1 MPISIGDR
9 KVLDTI
15 AGAQEAARSEATRT
29 VTVDGKPQTF
39 RRPFPSPTEWRDC
52 CLYFLMLDRFNNPN
66 AAPKSVW
73 NHVCDTRQG
82 GTFKGVPARLGYLQN
97 LGINAIWI
105 TSPLKNP
112 RPDSWQYNYHG
123 YAAQDFLNLDAR
135 FASDGTLETAEKE
148 LTELVDEAH
157 ARGIYLILDIVLNH
171 SGRVFDY
178 VRDGGTV
185 VSFSDAGVMNG
196 PLGSE
201 PAIQWLNG
209 FGFPRADWQ
218 NRLPSP
224 AQLSPDDAVWP
235 TDLQNHLFFRR
246 RGSKLGDTPDFRGFV
261 PGDFGEMRQLVLEY
275 DASVPGQ
282 EDIRAKYG
290 VFPVLDILI
299 RSYTY
304 LMARYDFDGFR
315 LDTVKY
321 VHPTIIEIFGN
332 AMREYAMSIGKSNFF
347 TFGEVYDDEAT
358 IAKFI
363 GRNIGSSGEGFGVDA
378 ALDFPLFYKLPG
390 IAKGMIDV
398 RELQRIYQLRK
409 DEEKDLL
416 SSHGEASRYFVT
428 FLDNHDQRER
438 IKHPATHDDQVK
450 LALTLLHTLQGIP
463 CVYYGTEQLLQGTV
477 KDGGAPDLN
486 SNESVR
492 EALWGKP
499 GAFSEATSMYKE
511 IRDLTGLRQS
521 EPALRY
527 GRQYFREVSENET
540 DFGYSFGN
548 GGIVA
553 YSRILGDR
561 EILIAANTGER
572 EFNGR
577 ILVDSDLNAPAAK
590 LELAYPAVAGSL
602 PVSVIE
608 ARINGST
615 AKIATVKVKLAP
627 HEVQVWRTPAR
638 KVVAAPER
646 ARAAA

>member
-1 MPISIGDR
+1 MPISIGD
-9 KVLDTI
+9 KEVLDTI
-15 AGAQEAARSEATRT
+15 AGAQQAARAKSTKT
-29 VTVDGKPQTF
+29 VAVDGKPQTF
-39 RRPFPSPTEWRDC
+39 RRPFPSPTDWRDSC
-52 CLYFLMLDRFNNPN
+52 VYFLMIDRFNNPN
-66 AAPKSVW
+66 AAPKSAW
-73 NHVCDTRQG
+73 NHVCDYRQG
-82 GTFKGVPARLGYLQN
+82 GTFKGVQARLGYLVD

-112 RPDSWQYNYHG
+112 RPDSWKYNYHG

-135 FASDGTLETAEKE
+135 FASDGTLETADRE
-148 LTELVDEAH
+148 LTDLVDEAH
-157 ARGIYLILDIVLNH
+157 ARGIYVILDIVLNH

-178 VRDGGTV
+178 VRDGSTV
-185 VSFSDAGVMNG
+185 DSFSDPAVING

-201 PAIQWLNG
+201 PVVQWLNG
-209 FGFPRADWQ
+209 FGFPRSDWE
-218 NRLPSP
+218 NRLPAP
-224 AQLSPDDAVWP
+224 TQLSPDDAVWP
-235 TDLQNHLFFRR
+235 VDLQNHLFFRR
-246 RGSKLGDTPDFRGFV
+246 RGSKLNDTPDWRGFV
-261 PGDFGEMRQLVLEY
+261 PGDFGSMRQLVLEY
-275 DASVPGQ
+275 DAGVAGQ
-282 EDIRAKYG
+282 EDVRGEYG

-315 LDTVKY
+315 IDTVKY
-321 VHPTIIEIFGN
+321 VHPTMIETFGN
-332 AMREYAMSIGKSNFF
+332 AMREYAMSIGKNNFF
-347 TFGEVYDDEAT
+347 TFGEVYDNERT

-363 GRNIGSSGEGFGVDA
+363 GRNSGSSGEGFGVDA
-378 ALDFPLFYKLPG
+378 ALDFPLFYNLPG
-390 IAKGMIDV
+390 IAKGMMDV
-398 RELQRIYQLRK
+398 SQLQRIFQIRK

-428 FLDNHDQRER
+428 FLDNHDQNQR
-438 IKHPATHDDQVK
+438 IKHPATPEDQVK

-477 KDGGAPDLN
+477 KDAGVPDLG
-486 SNESVR
+486 SMESVR

-499 GAFSEATSMYKE
+499 NAFSKATSMYKE
-511 IRDLTGLRQS
+511 IQLLTGLRQS

-540 DFGYSFGN
+540 DFGLSYGN

-561 EILIAANTGER
+561 EVLIAANTGET

-577 ILVDSDLNAPAAK
+577 ILVDSDLNTTGAN
-590 LELAYPAVAGSL
+590 LDLAYPSGGGSL

-627 HEVQVWRTPAR
+627 HQVQVWRTPLR
-638 KVVAAPER
+638 EVAAAPSR